1 MKLEDIT
8 FLIVTYKSE
17 KIIRK
22 CLSDLPEVS
31 KKIIIENSGNVKL
44 KEELLREFKNLK
56 VRKVKIPRKMQRNDD
71 VIIQCKSFIILN
83 ILNNS

>member
-1 MKLEDIT
+1 MIT

-56 VRKVKIPRKMQRNDD
+56 VIKFGGFLFVLGYF
-71 VIIQCKSFIILN
+71 VYILFLAN
-83 ILNNS
+83 IF